1 MLTKLHSK
9 SKLQL
14 FIALLAGILF
24 GFLLQK
30 GGVSNYNIILGQ
42 LLLTDFTVIKIIL
55 TAIVV
60 GMIGIYTMKSMGMVQ
75 LHPKNGSF
83 GMSVIGGLIFGV
95 GFATLGYCPGTIS
108 AAVGQ
113 GNLDAL
119 IGGIIGIILGAAIF
133 AQWYPKLN
141 KNFLKKGTIGNIT
154 FPELFKVNPWI
165 VIIPLSI
172 IIIVFLYWLEHAGY

>member
-42 LLLTDFTVIKIIL
+42 LLLKDFTVIKIIL

-75 LHPKNGSF
+75 LHPKNGSL

-95 GFATLGYCPGTIS
+95 GFALLGYCPGTIS
-108 AAVGQ
+108 AAIGQ

-119 IGGIIGIILGAAIF
+119 LGGFVGILIGSGIF
-133 AQWYPKLN
+133 AHLYPKLDRV
-141 KNFLKKGTIGNIT
+141 LKKGWFGEITI
-154 FPELFKVNPWI
+154 PELLKVNHWI
-165 VIIPLSI
+165 VIIPLCLL
-172 IIIVFLYWLEHAGY
+172 IVIFFYLFESLGL